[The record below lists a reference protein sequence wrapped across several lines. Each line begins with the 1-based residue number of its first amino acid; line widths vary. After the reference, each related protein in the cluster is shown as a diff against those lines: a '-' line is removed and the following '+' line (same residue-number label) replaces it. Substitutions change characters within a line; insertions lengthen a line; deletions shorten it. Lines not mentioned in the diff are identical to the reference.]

1 MEWEYVY
8 ERQRLRGCVGGSACA
23 VRRSLRSSCTP
34 VRQGNPA
41 MGGKRRSI
49 EVLAKVTRGGAWDGT
64 WEGDKLWGFP
74 SLLVRAGVQANQ
86 SSRELGHV

>member
-64 WEGDKLWGFP
+64 WEGDKL
-74 SLLVRAGVQANQ
+74 LVCAGVQANQ